1 MAKFTEVTLNNWR
14 YPASDTEE
22 TKLANAEKMVREAI
36 ADSEELKNK
45 STEIFGQ
52 GSYANDTNVKINSD
66 IDINVCLSDTIFI
79 QIPEGKKQ
87 EDFGYSDSDYKFS
100 EYKDAVERALVK
112 KFGRKDVIRNDKCI
126 TVLANTYRVEADVV
140 PTFKY
145 NRHDDNGGKAIGTK
159 FITDEGYPV
168 INYPLQ
174 HIENGK
180 LKNSQTQRRFKRL
193 TRIFK
198 RLRYKMI
205 EDKIPVSDNITSFL
219 IECLLWN
226 VPNKVFNDY
235 DTWTERLKQS
245 IIFLYNNTKEDKD
258 CKEWGE
264 VSELLYLFHSGRK
277 WSRED
282 VNSFLLQAWKYLE
295 F

>member
-1 MAKFTEVTLNNWR
+1 MAKFTEDILNNWR
-14 YPASDTEE
+14 YPASETEE
-22 TKLANAEKMVREAI
+22 TKLANAERMIREAI
-36 ADSEELKNK
+36 VNSDELKSK

-66 IDINVCLSDTIFI
+66 IDINVCLSDTIFA

-87 EDFGYSDSDYKFS
+87 EDFGYSDSDYTFS

-112 KFGRKDVIRNDKCI
+112 KFSREEVVRNDKCI

-145 NRHDDNGGKAIGTK
+145 NRHDDNGEKAIGTK

-168 INYPLQ
+168 INYPIQ
-174 HIENGK
+174 HIENGII
-180 LKNSQTQRRFKRL
+180 KNSQTQKRFKRL

-205 EDKIPVSDNITSFL
+205 EDKIPVSENITSFL
-219 IECLLWN
+219 IECLVWN
-226 VPNKVFNDY
+226 VPNKVFNNS
-235 DTWTERLKQS
+235 DTWSERLRQS
-245 IIFLYNNTKEDKD
+245 IIFLYSNTKEEKD
-258 CKEWGE
+258 CNEWGE

-282 VNSFLLQAWKYLE
+282 VNTFLLQTWKYIE